1 MAQLNISIQCVDKLV
16 WCTYSFKWDLPC
28 IQEYFHTLIVFII
41 FKAVLASNM
50 EEHKQI
56 NQQTKLNTNGKSSS
70 FANKNFAH
78 TLKTILRLP
87 LVTHEHKR
95 KDCSGEKLRQLDE
108 DLSLYFRKLA
118 KSNTFSV
125 KHSLKIFVNSYNSEA
140 ANFMKTEWT
149 NEIW

>member
-1 MAQLNISIQCVDKLV
+1 
-16 WCTYSFKWDLPC
+16 
-28 IQEYFHTLIVFII
+28 
-41 FKAVLASNM
+41 M

-87 LVTHEHKR
+87 LVTHEH
-95 KDCSGEKLRQLDE
+95 
-108 DLSLYFRKLA
+108 SLYFRKLA

-125 KHSLKIFVNSYNSEA
+125 KHSLKIFVVA
-140 ANFMKTEWT
+140 L
-149 NEIW
+149 

>member
-1 MAQLNISIQCVDKLV
+1 
-16 WCTYSFKWDLPC
+16 
-28 IQEYFHTLIVFII
+28 
-41 FKAVLASNM
+41 M

-56 NQQTKLNTNGKSSS
+56 NQPTKLNTNGKSSS

-87 LVTHEHKR
+87 LVTHEHKG

-108 DLSLYFRKLA
+108 DLSLYFQNLS

-125 KHSLKIFVNSYNSEA
+125 KHSLKIFVVA
-140 ANFMKTEWT
+140 L
-149 NEIW
+149 